1 MAIDQATQVLD
12 QPETPPPPLP
22 KPKLPG
28 VREVVDQVVR
38 DLFGKDVQET
48 ATFSYEWVADQFG
61 HFALGFEITLALSWI
76 AALLG
81 HAGGRVGFWL
91 ALAVVLVF
99 VLKEAD
105 DFRREWVKARDAKS
119 VFKFNGLEIFFNT
132 FTAVYYIAIG
142 ALVAGFGLLD
152 PLYGLIAILVA
163 VPLTMGLG
171 YWWLRRKLT
180 FQQAG
185 LPYLYRLA
193 TFPSPIGRTDAE
205 YIVKLSKPV
214 PPGTAPTIADHLII
228 AGPLDAGKSSLAV
241 GIGTEFAVRMQMGIG
256 RYTTLAKLLQAVLKD
271 GQWDKPEFD
280 DGRILW
286 PWQTSDLLIVDDVDV
301 LSDHVPGTSTDVTT
315 ERRIVQSRADT
326 LKAKIPAVL
335 QAALKYRRTVWV
347 VGDVDDGE
355 LKRWREM
362 IADIIGVGVERVRTV
377 KLAQKLADL
386 DPNRPRL
393 TAAQQVAQ

>member
-1 MAIDQATQVLD
+1 MAIDQATPVLD
-12 QPETPPPPLP
+12 QPEPPTPLPP

-28 VREVVDQVVR
+28 VREVIDQVVR
-38 DLFGKDVQET
+38 DLFGKDVQDT

-76 AALLG
+76 AAWRG
-81 HAGGRVGFWL
+81 YRGGQVGFWL
-91 ALAVVLVF
+91 GLAVVLVF

-142 ALVAGFGLLD
+142 ALVAGFGLLN

-193 TFPSPIGRTDAE
+193 TFPSPIARSDAE
-205 YIVKLSKPV
+205 YIVRLSKPV
-214 PPGTAPTIADHLII
+214 PPGTAPAIADHLII
-228 AGPLDAGKSSLAV
+228 AGPLDAGKSSLAI

-315 ERRIVQSRADT
+315 ERRIVQSRVDT
-326 LKAKIPAVL
+326 LKAKIPAPL

-355 LKRWREM
+355 LTRWRGM

-377 KLAQKLADL
+377 KLALKLAEL
-386 DPNRPRL
+386 DPKRPRL